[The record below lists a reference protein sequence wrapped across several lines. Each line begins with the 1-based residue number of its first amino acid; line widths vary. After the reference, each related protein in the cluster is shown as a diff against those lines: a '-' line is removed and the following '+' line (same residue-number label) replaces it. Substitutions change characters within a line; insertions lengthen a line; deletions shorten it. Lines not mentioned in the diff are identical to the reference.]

1 MDEIANKNIKY
12 ILIIE
17 NDVND
22 LKLII
27 DNNKYVKECISNKS
41 KDFNSLSSLV
51 DMNLSQSDCIKF
63 GNGMEKILNDVIIT
77 KNLQLKNIKPV
88 NKKGKKERDHLFKNE
103 VIKTIYYA
111 EIKSNLNLDTEKCK
125 STSDKCLQIYEELR
139 LEYPDYFIKMYLVG
153 TRYYDKTIIPKIIK
167 NKYLSIE
174 ENVVGVNEYLTELG
188 TNFIFETE
196 ILYKEFLN
204 YLANS
209 MFD

>member
-1 MDEIANKNIKY
+1 MEGDNIKFNFT
-12 ILIIE
+12 IKNNIT
-17 NDVND
+17 D
-22 LKLII
+22 LKIII
-27 DNNKYVKECISNKS
+27 DNNKYIKECISNKS
-41 KDFNSLSSLV
+41 KDFNSLSYLI
-51 DMNLSQSDCIKF
+51 DRDLSQSDCIKF
-63 GNGMEKILNDVIIT
+63 GNGMEKILIDIIIT
-77 KNLQLKNIKPV
+77 KNPQLENIKPI

-103 VIKTIYYA
+103 TLKTIYYA

-125 STSDKCLQIYEELR
+125 STSNKCLQIYEELR

-167 NKYLSIE
+167 NKYLSVE
-174 ENVVGVNEYLTELG
+174 ENVLGVNEYLTEMG

>member
-1 MDEIANKNIKY
+1 MYEIANKNIKY

-77 KNLQLKNIKPV
+77 KNPQLKNIKPI

-103 VIKTIYYA
+103 IVKTIYYA

-139 LEYPDYFIKMYLVG
+139 LEYPDYIIKMYLVG

>member
-1 MDEIANKNIKY
+1 MKGDNIKFNFT
-12 ILIIE
+12 IKNNIT
-17 NDVND
+17 D
-22 LKLII
+22 LKIII
-27 DNNKYVKECISNKS
+27 DNNKYIKECISNKS
-41 KDFNSLSSLV
+41 KDFNSLSYLI
-51 DMNLSQSDCIKF
+51 DRDLSQSDCIKF
-63 GNGMEKILNDVIIT
+63 GNGMEKILIDIIIT
-77 KNLQLKNIKPV
+77 KNPQLENIKPI

-103 VIKTIYYA
+103 TLKTIYYA

-125 STSDKCLQIYEELR
+125 STSNKCLQIYEELR

-174 ENVVGVNEYLTELG
+174 EDVLGVNEYLTEMG

>member
-1 MDEIANKNIKY
+1 M
-12 ILIIE
+12 
-17 NDVND
+17 
-22 LKLII
+22 
-27 DNNKYVKECISNKS
+27 
-41 KDFNSLSSLV
+41 
-51 DMNLSQSDCIKF
+51 
-63 GNGMEKILNDVIIT
+63 
-77 KNLQLKNIKPV
+77 
-88 NKKGKKERDHLFKNE
+88 
-103 VIKTIYYA
+103 KTIYYA

-125 STSDKCLQIYEELR
+125 STSNKCLQIYEELR

-174 ENVVGVNEYLTELG
+174 EDVLGVNEYLTEMG

-209 MFD
+209 MFDWFVYLFIISNF

>member
-1 MDEIANKNIKY
+1 M
-12 ILIIE
+12 
-17 NDVND
+17 
-22 LKLII
+22 KLII

>member
-63 GNGMEKILNDVIIT
+63 GNGMEKILNDVIIN
-77 KNLQLKNIKPV
+77 KNPQLKNIKPV